1 MLGLIPTDLDLA
13 TDAPPQLV
21 KEIIETTPELAFA
34 KGPKNAHKFGSFK
47 VVMLCYF
54 RGIVY
59 FSPLPPPLANFILE
73 ILLDVLECNHNS
85 DGSDCLFTI
94 CLQTYVF
101 KFVQE
106 HFLFIHLNNCVHE
119 WLTHVAKPTIINPL
133 PRALSQSP
141 TRCSSLPPPLPTYAL
156 PSLFPHINLPLSPY
170 SISITGFPSRFL
182 LLDND
187 GLLV

>member
-1 MLGLIPTDLDLA
+1 M
-13 TDAPPQLV
+13 
-21 KEIIETTPELAFA
+21 
-34 KGPKNAHKFGSFK
+34 
-47 VVMLCYF
+47 
-54 RGIVY
+54 
-59 FSPLPPPLANFILE
+59 
-73 ILLDVLECNHNS
+73 
-85 DGSDCLFTI
+85 
-94 CLQTYVF
+94 F

-170 SISITGFPSRFL
+170 SISITGFPSRLL

-187 GLLV
+187 GSSSRDFDLTSLRLDVKTDGRHAEVEFALIGHSTPRGGKESNQSRCANAVE